1 MIESEQQEQYEV
13 KQTSLET
20 FDIVRHQ
27 EAMIRLQ
34 NIIFEWFI
42 DKFMP
47 MPTWSEDWRKQ
58 LETYRALSIYPRSE
72 K

>member
-20 FDIVRHQ
+20 LCEENKLTFDIVRHQ

-34 NIIFEWFI
+34 NIIYEWFI
-42 DKFMP
+42 DKMNCLYGMFG
-47 MPTWSEDWRKQ
+47 
-58 LETYRALSIYPRSE
+58 IYKSHTD
-72 K
+72 